1 MKWIMPSLPA
11 SCLLAQAA
19 IACSNVKMKRVPAL
33 SDPALTTLY
42 LAGGWARFPTP
53 TPMAG
58 IEGHTLRCP
67 PQLVFG
73 PHGCHPAT
81 PGDDSPPL

>member
-1 MKWIMPSLPA
+1 MPSLPA

-19 IACSNVKMKRVPAL
+19 IACSNVKMKHVPFL
-33 SDPALTTLY
+33 SNPSLTTLY
-42 LAGGWARFPTP
+42 LAGGWPHFPTP

-58 IEGHTLRCP
+58 VEGHTPGCL

-73 PHGCHPAT
+73 PRGCLPAT
-81 PGDDSPPL
+81 PGDDSLPL